1 MGFKLIMQSSNF
13 EISVFVLS
21 IEYKAITK
29 KGDYFQ
35 G

>member
-1 MGFKLIMQSSNF
+1 MSFKLIMQSSNF
-13 EISVFVLS
+13 EISVSVFS